1 MSESNAPRKLGKGK
15 IALIALAA
23 AVIIAA
29 LAFWLTADSRAYS
42 RGVELQEAG
51 AYSEAI
57 AVLETIPDYKDARER
72 INACS
77 YAIALAQEKAGSYAE
92 AQAAFAALG
101 EYEDAAAHAS
111 ECGYRLASELEMSG
125 GAREAEEAFTALGS
139 YKDSPAR
146 AANLE
151 VAQTR
156 YDVERERVESQ
167 VEALTT
173 ALAAGEVLLNE
184 GAMPLDAAT
193 EEELRACVEAGAALD
208 LTLPE
213 EPRTLSEVEEAADAL
228 TKIDVSALAERTAAA
243 VAAYTDSVARYELVD
258 APTAEFVADRLS
270 RVPEIARVVIAG
282 EVEAGEDISGE
293 APADESA
300 LGEAGEATDE
310 AASDEPAGDGSASGE
325 ADTVEAE
332 TDEAASGEA
341 GMDETGTDDAT
352 SDEAAA
358 DEAGTDDATSDE
370 AAADETGTDEV
381 AAGEVVSDETV
392 SDETTVDETASDEA
406 ASDEAATDE
415 TASDEVAAD
424 ETETDEITV
433 DEVAVDETATDEAA
447 AGEVVSDETVSD
459 ETTADE
465 AGTDETASDEAVV
478 DEAETDEAAVDE
490 TAPDEAASDEA
501 TSDAVVTDETTVDE
515 AGTDAAASDE
525 AATDEAGTDEVAAG
539 EVVSDEVASDEATS
553 DEVGTDEAASDEVD
567 ADEAETDESV
577 TDETVAD
584 ESVTDE
590 TASDEATAGENAA
603 TEAAS
608 DENAPVD
615 SIYFASTLVSE
626 ACVYL
631 SDEALAASDAGC
643 GGGVEIYA
651 TAEAAQRRDAELSA
665 QAGQGAHRVAG
676 TVVIRLS
683 SALSAQE
690 RETLMEE
697 VLEALTTA
705 QPGESVALSES
716 PQRLGALLTVD
727 ESGFV
732 MDGDRLYYALTLVND
747 TESLTLEF
755 PRVRVTFYDAQG
767 EVVASDESVRMA
779 LCPGQEL
786 AWASD
791 IWNIEEAPVSMEAEL
806 VQPRS
811 RDFIDDSA
819 LCAPLEVR
827 SAAIEREGEAATLVC
842 ELYNPND
849 FDAPSAAVTIL
860 YRDEAGALTA
870 GETEWCG
877 AIPAGE
883 AIPFEMPLVPALIQ
897 ETFEVHASLN

>member
-1 MSESNAPRKLGKGK
+1 MSESNAPRKLSKGK

-111 ECGYRLASELEMSG
+111 ECGYRLASELEASG
-125 GAREAEEAFTALGS
+125 GAREAEDAFTALGN

-173 ALAAGEVLLNE
+173 ALSAGEVLLSE
-184 GAMPLDAAT
+184 DETPLNAAT
-193 EEELRACVEAGAALD
+193 EDELRACVEAGAALD

-213 EPRTLSEVEEAADAL
+213 EPRTLSEVEDAADAL

-282 EVEAGEDISGE
+282 EVEAGEEASGE
-293 APADESA
+293 VPADESA
-300 LGEAGEATDE
+300 LNEAAPDE
-310 AASDEPAGDGSASGE
+310 AAGDGSAS
-325 ADTVEAE
+325 
-332 TDEAASGEA
+332 DEAASGEA
-341 GMDETGTDDAT
+341 DTDETETDGPTPDEEAVDEIVTDETAADEAVSDGGASSDAVVASEDVSGEAAGDEAVSDAAAGDEDAVEEAGTDETKSDEAAVDEIVTDEAAVDETRTDAATSGEATSDETGTDETDDDAAASDRDVMDETGTDEAAPNQAI
-352 SDEAAA
+352 SDEAASG
-358 DEAGTDDATSDE
+358 EAASGEVASDE
-370 AAADETGTDEV
+370 AASDEV
-381 AAGEVVSDETV
+381 ASDEAA
-392 SDETTVDETASDEA
+392 SGEAASDEA
-406 ASDEAATDE
+406 ASDEAAP
-415 TASDEVAAD
+415 DEVASG
-424 ETETDEITV
+424 
-433 DEVAVDETATDEAA
+433 EVAT
-447 AGEVVSDETVSD
+447 
-459 ETTADE
+459 
-465 AGTDETASDEAVV
+465 
-478 DEAETDEAAVDE
+478 
-490 TAPDEAASDEA
+490 DEAASDE
-501 TSDAVVTDETTVDE
+501 
-515 AGTDAAASDE
+515 
-525 AATDEAGTDEVAAG
+525 VA
-539 EVVSDEVASDEATS
+539 S
-553 DEVGTDEAASDEVD
+553 DEVGTDEAA
-567 ADEAETDESV
+567 
-577 TDETVAD
+577 
-584 ESVTDE
+584 
-590 TASDEATAGENAA
+590 AGEAA
-603 TEAAS
+603 A

-615 SIYFASTLVSE
+615 CVYFASTLVSE

-651 TAEAAQRRDAELSA
+651 TAEAAQLRDAELSA
-665 QAGQGAHRVAG
+665 QAGQGAHCVAG

-705 QPGESVALSES
+705 QPGEAVALSES
-716 PQRLGALLTVD
+716 PQRLGALLTVG

-791 IWNIEEAPVSMEAEL
+791 IWNIEEAPVSMQAEL

-811 RDFIDDSA
+811 RDFIDGTA

-827 SAAIEREGEAATLVC
+827 SAAIEREGEEATLVC

-860 YRDEAGALTA
+860 YRDDAGALTA
-870 GETEWCG
+870 GETDWCA

-883 AIPFEMPLVPALIQ
+883 SIAFEMPLVPALIQ

>member
-1 MSESNAPRKLGKGK
+1 MSESNTPRKLGKGK

-173 ALAAGEVLLNE
+173 ALAAGEVLLSE
-184 GAMPLDAAT
+184 GETPLDAAT

-243 VAAYTDSVARYELVD
+243 VAAYTDSVARYALVD

-310 AASDEPAGDGSASGE
+310 AASDEPAGDGS
-325 ADTVEAE
+325 
-332 TDEAASGEA
+332 
-341 GMDETGTDDAT
+341 
-352 SDEAAA
+352 
-358 DEAGTDDATSDE
+358 
-370 AAADETGTDEV
+370 

-465 AGTDETASDEAVV
+465 AGTDETAPDEAVM
-478 DEAETDEAAVDE
+478 
-490 TAPDEAASDEA
+490 
-501 TSDAVVTDETTVDE
+501 DETTVDE
-515 AGTDAAASDE
+515 AGTDAAATDE
-525 AATDEAGTDEVAAG
+525 AGTDAAATDEAVTDEAGTDEVAAG

-577 TDETVAD
+577 A
-584 ESVTDE
+584 DE

-716 PQRLGALLTVD
+716 PQRLGALLTVG

-806 VQPRS
+806 AQPRS
-811 RDFIDDSA
+811 RDFIDGSA

>member
-1 MSESNAPRKLGKGK
+1 MSESNAPRKLSKGK

-23 AVIIAA
+23 AAVIAA

-173 ALAAGEVLLNE
+173 ALAAGEVLLSE
-184 GAMPLDAAT
+184 GETPLDAAT

-213 EPRTLSEVEEAADAL
+213 EPRTLSEAEEAADAL
-228 TKIDVSALAERTAAA
+228 TKIDVSALAERAAAA

-358 DEAGTDDATSDE
+358 DEAGTD
-370 AAADETGTDEV
+370 EV
-381 AAGEVVSDETV
+381 AAGEVISDETV

-415 TASDEVAAD
+415 TASDKVAAD

-490 TAPDEAASDEA
+490 TASDEA

-515 AGTDAAASDE
+515 AATDAAATDE
-525 AATDEAGTDEVAAG
+525 AATDAAATDEAGTDEAGTDEVAAG

-567 ADEAETDESV
+567 ADEAETDES
-577 TDETVAD
+577 VAD

-631 SDEALAASDAGC
+631 SDEALATSDAGC

-791 IWNIEEAPVSMEAEL
+791 IWNIEEAPVSMQAEL

>member
-1 MSESNAPRKLGKGK
+1 MSESNTPRKLGKGK

-173 ALAAGEVLLNE
+173 ALAAGEVLLSE
-184 GAMPLDAAT
+184 GATPLDAAT

-358 DEAGTDDATSDE
+358 DEAGTD
-370 AAADETGTDEV
+370 EV
-381 AAGEVVSDETV
+381 AAGEVISDETV

-415 TASDEVAAD
+415 TASDKVAAD

-478 DEAETDEAAVDE
+478 DEAETDEVAVDE
-490 TAPDEAASDEA
+490 TAPDEA
-501 TSDAVVTDETTVDE
+501 TSDAVVTDETTVDEAATDAAATDEAATDAAATDE

-553 DEVGTDEAASDEVD
+553 DEVGTDESASDEVD

-577 TDETVAD
+577 A
-584 ESVTDE
+584 DE

-716 PQRLGALLTVD
+716 PQRLGALLTVG

-791 IWNIEEAPVSMEAEL
+791 IWNIEEAPVSMQAEL

-811 RDFIDDSA
+811 RDFIDGTA

-827 SAAIEREGEAATLVC
+827 SAAIEREGEEATLVC

-860 YRDEAGALTA
+860 YRDDAGALTA
-870 GETEWCG
+870 GETDWCA

-883 AIPFEMPLVPALIQ
+883 SIAFEMPLVPALIQ

>member
-1 MSESNAPRKLGKGK
+1 MA
-15 IALIALAA
+15 
-23 AVIIAA
+23 
-29 LAFWLTADSRAYS
+29 
-42 RGVELQEAG
+42 
-51 AYSEAI
+51 
-57 AVLETIPDYKDARER
+57 
-72 INACS
+72 
-77 YAIALAQEKAGSYAE
+77 
-92 AQAAFAALG
+92 
-101 EYEDAAAHAS
+101 
-111 ECGYRLASELEMSG
+111 
-125 GAREAEEAFTALGS
+125 
-139 YKDSPAR
+139 
-146 AANLE
+146 
-151 VAQTR
+151 
-156 YDVERERVESQ
+156 
-167 VEALTT
+167 
-173 ALAAGEVLLNE
+173 
-184 GAMPLDAAT
+184 
-193 EEELRACVEAGAALD
+193 
-208 LTLPE
+208 
-213 EPRTLSEVEEAADAL
+213 
-228 TKIDVSALAERTAAA
+228 
-243 VAAYTDSVARYELVD
+243 
-258 APTAEFVADRLS
+258 
-270 RVPEIARVVIAG
+270 
-282 EVEAGEDISGE
+282 
-293 APADESA
+293 
-300 LGEAGEATDE
+300 
-310 AASDEPAGDGSASGE
+310 
-325 ADTVEAE
+325 
-332 TDEAASGEA
+332 
-341 GMDETGTDDAT
+341 
-352 SDEAAA
+352 
-358 DEAGTDDATSDE
+358 
-370 AAADETGTDEV
+370 
-381 AAGEVVSDETV
+381 
-392 SDETTVDETASDEA
+392 
-406 ASDEAATDE
+406 
-415 TASDEVAAD
+415 
-424 ETETDEITV
+424 
-433 DEVAVDETATDEAA
+433 
-447 AGEVVSDETVSD
+447 
-459 ETTADE
+459 
-465 AGTDETASDEAVV
+465 
-478 DEAETDEAAVDE
+478 
-490 TAPDEAASDEA
+490 
-501 TSDAVVTDETTVDE
+501 
-515 AGTDAAASDE
+515 
-525 AATDEAGTDEVAAG
+525 
-539 EVVSDEVASDEATS
+539 
-553 DEVGTDEAASDEVD
+553 
-567 ADEAETDESV
+567 
-577 TDETVAD
+577 
-584 ESVTDE
+584 DE

-716 PQRLGALLTVD
+716 PQRLGALLTVG

-860 YRDEAGALTA
+860 YRDEAGALIA

>member
-111 ECGYRLASELEMSG
+111 ECGYRLASELEASG
-125 GAREAEEAFTALGS
+125 GAREAEDAFTALGN

-173 ALAAGEVLLNE
+173 ALAAGEVLLSE
-184 GAMPLDAAT
+184 GETPLDAAT

-300 LGEAGEATDE
+300 LGEAGEATGE
-310 AASDEPAGDGSASGE
+310 AASDEAAGDGSASGE

-341 GMDETGTDDAT
+341 GMDETG
-352 SDEAAA
+352 
-358 DEAGTDDATSDE
+358 
-370 AAADETGTDEV
+370 
-381 AAGEVVSDETV
+381 
-392 SDETTVDETASDEA
+392 
-406 ASDEAATDE
+406 
-415 TASDEVAAD
+415 
-424 ETETDEITV
+424 
-433 DEVAVDETATDEAA
+433 TDEAA

-478 DEAETDEAAVDE
+478 DEGETDEAAVDE
-490 TAPDEAASDEA
+490 TATDEAASDEA

-515 AGTDAAASDE
+515 AGTDAAA
-525 AATDEAGTDEVAAG
+525 TDEAGTDEAG
-539 EVVSDEVASDEATS
+539 
-553 DEVGTDEAASDEVD
+553 
-567 ADEAETDESV
+567 TDESV
-577 TDETVAD
+577 TD

-716 PQRLGALLTVD
+716 PQRLGALLTVG

-860 YRDEAGALTA
+860 YRDDAGALTA

>member
-1 MSESNAPRKLGKGK
+1 MMKPRPTK
-15 IALIALAA
+15 
-23 AVIIAA
+23 
-29 LAFWLTADSRAYS
+29 
-42 RGVELQEAG
+42 
-51 AYSEAI
+51 
-57 AVLETIPDYKDARER
+57 
-72 INACS
+72 
-77 YAIALAQEKAGSYAE
+77 
-92 AQAAFAALG
+92 
-101 EYEDAAAHAS
+101 
-111 ECGYRLASELEMSG
+111 
-125 GAREAEEAFTALGS
+125 
-139 YKDSPAR
+139 
-146 AANLE
+146 
-151 VAQTR
+151 
-156 YDVERERVESQ
+156 
-167 VEALTT
+167 
-173 ALAAGEVLLNE
+173 
-184 GAMPLDAAT
+184 
-193 EEELRACVEAGAALD
+193 
-208 LTLPE
+208 
-213 EPRTLSEVEEAADAL
+213 PRL
-228 TKIDVSALAERTAAA
+228 TK
-243 VAAYTDSVARYELVD
+243 
-258 APTAEFVADRLS
+258 P
-270 RVPEIARVVIAG
+270 
-282 EVEAGEDISGE
+282 
-293 APADESA
+293 
-300 LGEAGEATDE
+300 
-310 AASDEPAGDGSASGE
+310 
-325 ADTVEAE
+325 
-332 TDEAASGEA
+332 
-341 GMDETGTDDAT
+341 
-352 SDEAAA
+352 
-358 DEAGTDDATSDE
+358 
-370 AAADETGTDEV
+370 
-381 AAGEVVSDETV
+381 
-392 SDETTVDETASDEA
+392 
-406 ASDEAATDE
+406 
-415 TASDEVAAD
+415 
-424 ETETDEITV
+424 
-433 DEVAVDETATDEAA
+433 
-447 AGEVVSDETVSD
+447 
-459 ETTADE
+459 
-465 AGTDETASDEAVV
+465 
-478 DEAETDEAAVDE
+478 
-490 TAPDEAASDEA
+490 

-515 AGTDAAASDE
+515 AVTDAAATDEAVTDAAATDE
-525 AATDEAGTDEVAAG
+525 AATDAAATDEAGTDEAGTDEVAAG

-577 TDETVAD
+577 TDESVAD

-631 SDEALAASDAGC
+631 SDEALATSDAGC

-716 PQRLGALLTVD
+716 PQRLGALLTVG

-877 AIPAGE
+877 AIPAGGSI
-883 AIPFEMPLVPALIQ
+883 AFEMSLSPALIQ
-897 ETFEVHASLN
+897 QAFEVQASFG

>member
-1 MSESNAPRKLGKGK
+1 MSENSAPRKLSRGK
-15 IALIALAA
+15 IALIAAVVA
-23 AVIIAA
+23 IVIIAVA
-29 LAFWLTADSRAYS
+29 VYLLTADSRAYS

-57 AVLETIPDYKDARER
+57 AVLETIPDYEDARER
-72 INACS
+72 INACA
-77 YAIALAQEKAGSYAE
+77 YQIALDKEAAGSYAE

-208 LTLPE
+208 LPLPE

-370 AAADETGTDEV
+370 AAADET
-381 AAGEVVSDETV
+381 
-392 SDETTVDETASDEA
+392 
-406 ASDEAATDE
+406 
-415 TASDEVAAD
+415 
-424 ETETDEITV
+424 
-433 DEVAVDETATDEAA
+433 ATDEAA

-515 AGTDAAASDE
+515 AVTDAAATDEAVTDAAATDE
-525 AATDEAGTDEVAAG
+525 AATDAAATDEAGTDEAGTDEVAAG

-577 TDETVAD
+577 TDESVAD

-631 SDEALAASDAGC
+631 SDEALATSDAGC

-811 RDFIDDSA
+811 RDFIDGSA

-877 AIPAGE
+877 GIPAGSS
-883 AIPFEMPLVPALIQ
+883 ATFEMPLTPALVQ
-897 ETFEVHASLN
+897 DTFEVQASLG

>member
-42 RGVELQEAG
+42 RGVELQQAG

-173 ALAAGEVLLNE
+173 ALAAGEVLLSE
-184 GAMPLDAAT
+184 GETPLDAAT

-358 DEAGTDDATSDE
+358 DEAGTD
-370 AAADETGTDEV
+370 EV
-381 AAGEVVSDETV
+381 AAGEVISDETV

-415 TASDEVAAD
+415 TASDKVAAD

-447 AGEVVSDETVSD
+447 AGEVVSDEV
-459 ETTADE
+459 
-465 AGTDETASDEAVV
+465 ASDEATSDEVGTDEAASDEADA

-490 TAPDEAASDEA
+490 TASDEA
-501 TSDAVVTDETTVDE
+501 TSDAVVTDETTVDEAATDAAATDE

-553 DEVGTDEAASDEVD
+553 DEVGTDESASDEVD

-577 TDETVAD
+577 A
-584 ESVTDE
+584 DE

-705 QPGESVALSES
+705 QPGEAVALSES
-716 PQRLGALLTVD
+716 PQRLGALLTVG

-791 IWNIEEAPVSMEAEL
+791 IWNIEEAPVSMQAEL

-811 RDFIDDSA
+811 RDFIDGTA

-827 SAAIEREGEAATLVC
+827 SAAIEREGEEATLVC

-860 YRDEAGALTA
+860 YREDAGALTA
-870 GETEWCG
+870 GETDWCA

-883 AIPFEMPLVPALIQ
+883 SIAFEMPLVPALIQ

>member
-1 MSESNAPRKLGKGK
+1 MSESNAPRKLSRGK
-15 IALIALAA
+15 IALIVLAA
-23 AVIIAA
+23 AAVIAA

-42 RGVELQEAG
+42 RGVELQQAG

-111 ECGYRLASELEMSG
+111 ECGYRLASELEASG
-125 GAREAEEAFTALGS
+125 GAREAEDAFTALGN

-173 ALAAGEVLLNE
+173 ALSAGEVLLSE
-184 GAMPLDAAT
+184 DETPLNAAT
-193 EEELRACVEAGAALD
+193 EDELRACVEAGAALD

-213 EPRTLSEVEEAADAL
+213 EPRTLSEVEDAADAL

-243 VAAYTDSVARYELVD
+243 VAAYTDSVARYALVD

-282 EVEAGEDISGE
+282 EVEAKEEASGE

-300 LGEAGEATDE
+300 LNEAGDAADE
-310 AASDEPAGDGSASGE
+310 AASDEPAGDGSVSDATASDE
-325 ADTVEAE
+325 ADTDETE
-332 TDEAASGEA
+332 TDGPTPDEEAV
-341 GMDETGTDDAT
+341 DETGTGAAT

-358 DEAGTDDATSDE
+358 DEVVTDEPTSGETAADEVVTDEPTSGETAADEVVTDEPTSDETAADEVVTDEAVADEAAVDETVTDAVTSAEATSDE
-370 AAADETGTDEV
+370 TVTDETDADAVASDGDVMDEAVADETTS
-381 AAGEVVSDETV
+381 GEAVSDEVGT
-392 SDETTVDETASDEA
+392 DETTVAGTATDEAASDEA
-406 ASDEAATDE
+406 ASDEAA
-415 TASDEVAAD
+415 S
-424 ETETDEITV
+424 
-433 DEVAVDETATDEAA
+433 
-447 AGEVVSDETVSD
+447 GEV
-459 ETTADE
+459 
-465 AGTDETASDEAVV
+465 
-478 DEAETDEAAVDE
+478 
-490 TAPDEAASDEA
+490 
-501 TSDAVVTDETTVDE
+501 
-515 AGTDAAASDE
+515 ASDE
-525 AATDEAGTDEVAAG
+525 AATDEAAAG
-539 EVVSDEVASDEATS
+539 E
-553 DEVGTDEAASDEVD
+553 AA
-567 ADEAETDESV
+567 A
-577 TDETVAD
+577 
-584 ESVTDE
+584 
-590 TASDEATAGENAA
+590 
-603 TEAAS
+603 

-615 SIYFASTLVSE
+615 CVYFASTLVSE

-651 TAEAAQRRDAELSA
+651 TAEAAQLRDAELSA
-665 QAGQGAHRVAG
+665 QAGQGAHCVAG

-690 RETLMEE
+690 REALMDE

-705 QPGESVALSES
+705 QPGEAVALSES
-716 PQRLGALLTVD
+716 PQRLGALLTVG

-791 IWNIEEAPVSMEAEL
+791 IWNIEEAPVSMQAEL

-811 RDFIDDSA
+811 RDFIDGTA

-827 SAAIEREGEAATLVC
+827 SAAIEREGEEATLVC

-860 YRDEAGALTA
+860 YRDDAGALTA
-870 GETEWCG
+870 GETDWCA

-883 AIPFEMPLVPALIQ
+883 SIAFEMPLVPALIQ

>member
-1 MSESNAPRKLGKGK
+1 MSESNAPRKLSRGK
-15 IALIALAA
+15 IALIVLAA
-23 AVIIAA
+23 AAVIAA

-42 RGVELQEAG
+42 RGVELQQAG

-111 ECGYRLASELEMSG
+111 ECGYRLASELEASG
-125 GAREAEEAFTALGS
+125 GAREAEDAFTALGN

-173 ALAAGEVLLNE
+173 ALSAGEVLLSE
-184 GAMPLDAAT
+184 DETPLNAAT
-193 EEELRACVEAGAALD
+193 EDELRACVEAGAALD

-213 EPRTLSEVEEAADAL
+213 EPRTLSEVEDAADAL

-243 VAAYTDSVARYELVD
+243 VAAYTDSVARYALVD

-282 EVEAGEDISGE
+282 EVEAGEEASGE

-300 LGEAGEATDE
+300 LDE
-310 AASDEPAGDGSASGE
+310 AAPDEAAGDGSASDEAASGE
-325 ADTVEAE
+325 ADTDETE
-332 TDEAASGEA
+332 TDEAAADEA
-341 GMDETGTDDAT
+341 GMDETGTDAAASDEAAVDEVVTDDAA
-352 SDEAAA
+352 DEAAA
-358 DEAGTDDATSDE
+358 DEAGTDETASDE
-370 AAADETGTDEV
+370 VAADETATDEITVDEAAVDEAATDEV
-381 AAGEVVSDETV
+381 AAGEVVSDEAV

-406 ASDEAATDE
+406 ASDEAT
-415 TASDEVAAD
+415 SDE
-424 ETETDEITV
+424 
-433 DEVAVDETATDEAA
+433 
-447 AGEVVSDETVSD
+447 
-459 ETTADE
+459 
-465 AGTDETASDEAVV
+465 
-478 DEAETDEAAVDE
+478 
-490 TAPDEAASDEA
+490 
-501 TSDAVVTDETTVDE
+501 VVTDETTVDE
-515 AGTDAAASDE
+515 AA
-525 AATDEAGTDEVAAG
+525 TDEVAAG

-553 DEVGTDEAASDEVD
+553 DEVGTDEAASDEAD

-577 TDETVAD
+577 TDESVSD
-584 ESVTDE
+584 EAT
-590 TASDEATAGENAA
+590 SDEATADENAA
-603 TEAAS
+603 TEAAA

-615 SIYFASTLVSE
+615 CVYFASTLVSE

-651 TAEAAQRRDAELSA
+651 TAEAAQLRDAELSA
-665 QAGQGAHRVAG
+665 QAGQGAHCVAG

-690 RETLMEE
+690 REALMDE

-705 QPGESVALSES
+705 QPGEAVALSES
-716 PQRLGALLTVD
+716 PQRLGALLTVG

-791 IWNIEEAPVSMEAEL
+791 IWNIEEAPVSMQAEL

-811 RDFIDDSA
+811 RDFIDGTA

-827 SAAIEREGEAATLVC
+827 SAAIEREGEEATLVC

-860 YRDEAGALTA
+860 YREDAGALTA
-870 GETEWCG
+870 GETDWCA

-883 AIPFEMPLVPALIQ
+883 SIAFEMPLVPALIQ

>member
-1 MSESNAPRKLGKGK
+1 MSESNAPRKLSRGK
-15 IALIALAA
+15 IALIVLAA
-23 AVIIAA
+23 AAVIAA

-42 RGVELQEAG
+42 RGVELQQAG

-111 ECGYRLASELEMSG
+111 ECGYRLASELEASG
-125 GAREAEEAFTALGS
+125 GAREAEDAFTALGN

-173 ALAAGEVLLNE
+173 ALSAGEVLLSE
-184 GAMPLDAAT
+184 DETPLNAAT
-193 EEELRACVEAGAALD
+193 EDELRACVEAGAALD

-213 EPRTLSEVEEAADAL
+213 EPRTLSEVEDAADAL

-243 VAAYTDSVARYELVD
+243 VAAYTDSVARYALVD

-282 EVEAGEDISGE
+282 EVEAKEEASGE

-300 LGEAGEATDE
+300 LDEAAPDEAAGDGSVSDATASDEADTDETETDGPTPDEEAVDEIVTDETAADEAVSDGGASSDAVVASEDVSGEAAGDEAVSDAAAGDEDAVEEAGTDETKSDEAAVDEIVTDE
-310 AASDEPAGDGSASGE
+310 AAVDETRTDAATSGE
-325 ADTVEAE
+325 ATSDETGTDETDDDAAASDRDVMDETGTDEAAPNQAIS
-332 TDEAASGEA
+332 DEAASGEA
-341 GMDETGTDDAT
+341 ASGEVA
-352 SDEAAA
+352 SDEAAS
-358 DEAGTDDATSDE
+358 DEVASDE
-370 AAADETGTDEV
+370 AAS
-381 AAGEVVSDETV
+381 GEA
-392 SDETTVDETASDEA
+392 ASDEA
-406 ASDEAATDE
+406 ASDEAAP
-415 TASDEVAAD
+415 DEVASG
-424 ETETDEITV
+424 
-433 DEVAVDETATDEAA
+433 EVA
-447 AGEVVSDETVSD
+447 S
-459 ETTADE
+459 
-465 AGTDETASDEAVV
+465 
-478 DEAETDEAAVDE
+478 DE
-490 TAPDEAASDEA
+490 TAPDE
-501 TSDAVVTDETTVDE
+501 V
-515 AGTDAAASDE
+515 ASDE
-525 AATDEAGTDEVAAG
+525 AATDEAAAG
-539 EVVSDEVASDEATS
+539 E
-553 DEVGTDEAASDEVD
+553 AA
-567 ADEAETDESV
+567 A
-577 TDETVAD
+577 
-584 ESVTDE
+584 
-590 TASDEATAGENAA
+590 
-603 TEAAS
+603 

-615 SIYFASTLVSE
+615 CVYFASTLVSE

-651 TAEAAQRRDAELSA
+651 TAEAAQLRDAELSA
-665 QAGQGAHRVAG
+665 QAGQGAHCVAG

-690 RETLMEE
+690 REALMDE

-705 QPGESVALSES
+705 QPGEAVALSES
-716 PQRLGALLTVD
+716 PQSLGALLTVG

-791 IWNIEEAPVSMEAEL
+791 IWNIEEAPVSMQAEL

-811 RDFIDDSA
+811 RDFIDGTA

-827 SAAIEREGEAATLVC
+827 SAAIEREGEEATLVC

-860 YRDEAGALTA
+860 YRDDAGALTA
-870 GETEWCG
+870 GETDWCA

-883 AIPFEMPLVPALIQ
+883 SIAFEMPLVPALIQ

>member
-1 MSESNAPRKLGKGK
+1 MSESNAPRKLSKGK

-156 YDVERERVESQ
+156 YDVERERVEGQ

-173 ALAAGEVLLNE
+173 ALAAGEVLLSE
-184 GAMPLDAAT
+184 GETPLDAAT

-310 AASDEPAGDGSASGE
+310 AASGEAAGDGS
-325 ADTVEAE
+325 
-332 TDEAASGEA
+332 
-341 GMDETGTDDAT
+341 
-352 SDEAAA
+352 
-358 DEAGTDDATSDE
+358 
-370 AAADETGTDEV
+370 

-465 AGTDETASDEAVV
+465 AGTDETAPDEAVV

-490 TAPDEAASDEA
+490 TASDEA

-515 AGTDAAASDE
+515 AGTDAAATDE

-577 TDETVAD
+577 ADESVTDEAVAD

-631 SDEALAASDAGC
+631 SDEALATSDAGC

-716 PQRLGALLTVD
+716 PQRLGALLTVG

>member
-1 MSESNAPRKLGKGK
+1 MSESNAPRKLSKGK

-23 AVIIAA
+23 AAVIAA

-156 YDVERERVESQ
+156 YNVERERVESQ

-173 ALAAGEVLLNE
+173 ALAAGEVLLSE
-184 GAMPLDAAT
+184 GETPLDAAT

-213 EPRTLSEVEEAADAL
+213 EPRTLSEAEEAADAL
-228 TKIDVSALAERTAAA
+228 TKIDVSALAERAAAA

-358 DEAGTDDATSDE
+358 DEAGTD
-370 AAADETGTDEV
+370 EV
-381 AAGEVVSDETV
+381 AAGEVISDETV

-415 TASDEVAAD
+415 TASDKVAAD

-490 TAPDEAASDEA
+490 TASDEA
-501 TSDAVVTDETTVDE
+501 TSDAVVTDETTVDEAATDAAATDE

-577 TDETVAD
+577 AD

-631 SDEALAASDAGC
+631 SDEALATSDAGC

-791 IWNIEEAPVSMEAEL
+791 IWNIEEAPVSMQAEL

>member
-1 MSESNAPRKLGKGK
+1 MSESNTPRKLGKGK

-173 ALAAGEVLLNE
+173 ALAAGEVLLSE
-184 GAMPLDAAT
+184 GATPLDAAT

-370 AAADETGTDEV
+370 AAADETATDEV

-465 AGTDETASDEAVV
+465 AGTDE
-478 DEAETDEAAVDE
+478 
-490 TAPDEAASDEA
+490 
-501 TSDAVVTDETTVDE
+501 
-515 AGTDAAASDE
+515 
-525 AATDEAGTDEVAAG
+525 AGTDEVAAG

-567 ADEAETDESV
+567 ADEAET
-577 TDETVAD
+577 D

-631 SDEALAASDAGC
+631 SDEALATSDAGC

-716 PQRLGALLTVD
+716 PQRLGALLTVG

>member
-1 MSESNAPRKLGKGK
+1 MSESNAPRKLSRGK
-15 IALIALAA
+15 IALIVLAA
-23 AVIIAA
+23 AAVIAA

-42 RGVELQEAG
+42 RGVELQQAG

-111 ECGYRLASELEMSG
+111 ECGYRLASELEASG
-125 GAREAEEAFTALGS
+125 GAREAEDAFTALGN

-173 ALAAGEVLLNE
+173 ALSAGEVLLSE
-184 GAMPLDAAT
+184 DETPLNAAT
-193 EEELRACVEAGAALD
+193 EDELRACVEAGAALD

-213 EPRTLSEVEEAADAL
+213 EPRTLSEVEDAADAL

-243 VAAYTDSVARYELVD
+243 VAAYTDSVARYALVD

-282 EVEAGEDISGE
+282 EVEAGEEASGE

-300 LGEAGEATDE
+300 LDE
-310 AASDEPAGDGSASGE
+310 AAPDEAAGDGSAS
-325 ADTVEAE
+325 
-332 TDEAASGEA
+332 DEAASGEA
-341 GMDETGTDDAT
+341 DTDETETDGPTPDEEAVDEIVTDETAADEAVSDGGASSDAVVAGEDVSGEAAGDEAVSDAAAGDEDAVEEAGTDETKSDEAAVDEIVTDEAAVDETVTDAVTSDEAT
-352 SDEAAA
+352 SDETVTDETDADAVA
-358 DEAGTDDATSDE
+358 SDGDVMDEAV
-370 AAADETGTDEV
+370 ADETTS
-381 AAGEVVSDETV
+381 GEAVSDEVGT
-392 SDETTVDETASDEA
+392 DETTVAGTATDEAASDEA
-406 ASDEAATDE
+406 ASDEAA
-415 TASDEVAAD
+415 
-424 ETETDEITV
+424 
-433 DEVAVDETATDEAA
+433 
-447 AGEVVSDETVSD
+447 
-459 ETTADE
+459 
-465 AGTDETASDEAVV
+465 SDEA
-478 DEAETDEAAVDE
+478 
-490 TAPDEAASDEA
+490 
-501 TSDAVVTDETTVDE
+501 
-515 AGTDAAASDE
+515 
-525 AATDEAGTDEVAAG
+525 
-539 EVVSDEVASDEATS
+539 VSDEVASDENAP
-553 DEVGTDEAASDEVD
+553 DEAA
-567 ADEAETDESV
+567 
-577 TDETVAD
+577 
-584 ESVTDE
+584 
-590 TASDEATAGENAA
+590 AGEAA
-603 TEAAS
+603 A

-615 SIYFASTLVSE
+615 CVYFASTLVSE

-651 TAEAAQRRDAELSA
+651 TAEAAQLRDAELSA

-690 RETLMEE
+690 REALMDE

-705 QPGESVALSES
+705 QPGEAVALSES
-716 PQRLGALLTVD
+716 PQRLGALLTVG

-791 IWNIEEAPVSMEAEL
+791 IWNIEEAPVSMQTEL

-811 RDFIDDSA
+811 RDFIDGTA

-827 SAAIEREGEAATLVC
+827 SAAIEREGEEATLVC

-860 YRDEAGALTA
+860 YRDDAGALTA
-870 GETEWCG
+870 GETDWCA
-877 AIPAGE
+877 AIPAGGSI
-883 AIPFEMPLVPALIQ
+883 AFEMSLSPALIQ
-897 ETFEVHASLN
+897 QAFEVQASFG

>member
-125 GAREAEEAFTALGS
+125 GVREAEEAFTALGS

-173 ALAAGEVLLNE
+173 ALAAGEVLLSE
-184 GAMPLDAAT
+184 GETPLDAAT

-213 EPRTLSEVEEAADAL
+213 EPRTYSEVEEAADAL

-282 EVEAGEDISGE
+282 DVEAGEEASGE
-293 APADESA
+293 VPADESA
-300 LGEAGEATDE
+300 LNEAGDAADE
-310 AASDEPAGDGSASGE
+310 AASDEPAGDGGVSDATASDE
-325 ADTVEAE
+325 ADTDETE
-332 TDEAASGEA
+332 TDGPTPDEEAV
-341 GMDETGTDDAT
+341 DETGTGAAT

-358 DEAGTDDATSDE
+358 DEIVTDEATSDETAADEIVTDEVVADE
-370 AAADETGTDEV
+370 AAADEIVTDEAV
-381 AAGEVVSDETV
+381 A
-392 SDETTVDETASDEA
+392 
-406 ASDEAATDE
+406 
-415 TASDEVAAD
+415 
-424 ETETDEITV
+424 
-433 DEVAVDETATDEAA
+433 DEAA
-447 AGEVVSDETVSD
+447 ADEVVTDEATSDETAAD
-459 ETTADE
+459 EIVTDEVVADE
-465 AGTDETASDEAVV
+465 AAADEIVTDEAVA
-478 DEAETDEAAVDE
+478 DEAAADEVVTDEATSGETAADEVVTDEATSGETAADEIVTDEAVADEAAVDE
-490 TAPDEAASDEA
+490 TV
-501 TSDAVVTDETTVDE
+501 TDAVT
-515 AGTDAAASDE
+515 
-525 AATDEAGTDEVAAG
+525 
-539 EVVSDEVASDEATS
+539 SDEATS
-553 DEVGTDEAASDEVD
+553 DETATDETAASEATSDEAGTDEAA
-567 ADEAETDESV
+567 
-577 TDETVAD
+577 
-584 ESVTDE
+584 
-590 TASDEATAGENAA
+590 A
-603 TEAAS
+603 TEAAD

-615 SIYFASTLVSE
+615 CVYFASTLVSE

-651 TAEAAQRRDAELSA
+651 TAEAAQLRDAELSA

-690 RETLMEE
+690 REALMDE

-705 QPGESVALSES
+705 QPGEAVALSES
-716 PQRLGALLTVD
+716 PQRLGALLTVG
-727 ESGFV
+727 ESGFA

-791 IWNIEEAPVSMEAEL
+791 IWNIEEAPVSMQAEL

-811 RDFIDDSA
+811 RDFIDGTA

-827 SAAIEREGEAATLVC
+827 SAAIEREGEEATLVC

-860 YRDEAGALTA
+860 YRDDAGALTA
-870 GETEWCG
+870 GETDWCA
-877 AIPAGE
+877 AIPAGGSI
-883 AIPFEMPLVPALIQ
+883 AFEMSLSPALIQ
-897 ETFEVHASLN
+897 QAFEVQASFG

>member
-15 IALIALAA
+15 IAIIALAA

-156 YDVERERVESQ
+156 YDVERERVEGQ

-173 ALAAGEVLLNE
+173 ALAAGEVLLSE
-184 GAMPLDAAT
+184 GETPLDAAT

-358 DEAGTDDATSDE
+358 DE
-370 AAADETGTDEV
+370 TGTDEV

-465 AGTDETASDEAVV
+465 AGTDETAPDEAVV

-525 AATDEAGTDEVAAG
+525 AATDAAATDEAATDEAGTDEVAAG

-577 TDETVAD
+577 AD

-615 SIYFASTLVSE
+615 SVYFASTLVSE

-690 RETLMEE
+690 REALMDE

-716 PQRLGALLTVD
+716 PQRLGALLTVG

>member
-1 MSESNAPRKLGKGK
+1 MSESNAPRKLSKGK

-111 ECGYRLASELEMSG
+111 ECGYRLASELEASG
-125 GAREAEEAFTALGS
+125 GAREAEDAFTALGN

-173 ALAAGEVLLNE
+173 ALSAGEVLLSDGE
-184 GAMPLDAAT
+184 TPLNAAT
-193 EEELRACVEAGAALD
+193 EDELRACVEAGAALD

-213 EPRTLSEVEEAADAL
+213 EPRTLSEVEDAADAL

-243 VAAYTDSVARYELVD
+243 VAAYTDSVARYALVD

-310 AASDEPAGDGSASGE
+310 AASDE
-325 ADTVEAE
+325 
-332 TDEAASGEA
+332 A

-358 DEAGTDDATSDE
+358 
-370 AAADETGTDEV
+370 
-381 AAGEVVSDETV
+381 
-392 SDETTVDETASDEA
+392 
-406 ASDEAATDE
+406 
-415 TASDEVAAD
+415 
-424 ETETDEITV
+424 
-433 DEVAVDETATDEAA
+433 
-447 AGEVVSDETVSD
+447 
-459 ETTADE
+459 
-465 AGTDETASDEAVV
+465 
-478 DEAETDEAAVDE
+478 
-490 TAPDEAASDEA
+490 
-501 TSDAVVTDETTVDE
+501 
-515 AGTDAAASDE
+515 
-525 AATDEAGTDEVAAG
+525 DEAGTDEVAAG

-577 TDETVAD
+577 AD

-590 TASDEATAGENAA
+590 TASDEATADENAA
-603 TEAAS
+603 IEAAS

-716 PQRLGALLTVD
+716 PQRLGALLTVG

-811 RDFIDDSA
+811 RDFIEDSA

-883 AIPFEMPLVPALIQ
+883 VIPFEMPLVPALIQ

>member
-1 MSESNAPRKLGKGK
+1 MSESNAPRKLSKGK

-23 AVIIAA
+23 AAVIAA

-156 YDVERERVESQ
+156 YNVERERVESQ

-173 ALAAGEVLLNE
+173 ALAAGEVLLSE
-184 GAMPLDAAT
+184 GETPLDAAT

-213 EPRTLSEVEEAADAL
+213 EPRTLSEAEEAADAL
-228 TKIDVSALAERTAAA
+228 TKIDVSALAERAAAA

-358 DEAGTDDATSDE
+358 DEAGTD
-370 AAADETGTDEV
+370 EV
-381 AAGEVVSDETV
+381 AAGEVISDETV

-415 TASDEVAAD
+415 TASDKVAAD

-490 TAPDEAASDEA
+490 TASDEA
-501 TSDAVVTDETTVDE
+501 TSDAVVTDETTVDEAATDAAATDEAATDAAATDE

-577 TDETVAD
+577 AD

-631 SDEALAASDAGC
+631 SDEALATSDAGC

-791 IWNIEEAPVSMEAEL
+791 IWNIEEAPVSMQAEL

>member
-1 MSESNAPRKLGKGK
+1 MSESNAPRKLSKGK

-156 YDVERERVESQ
+156 YNVERERVESQ

-173 ALAAGEVLLNE
+173 ALAAGEVLLSE
-184 GAMPLDAAT
+184 GETPLDAAT

-213 EPRTLSEVEEAADAL
+213 EPRTLSEAEEAADAL
-228 TKIDVSALAERTAAA
+228 TKIDVSALAERAAAA

-358 DEAGTDDATSDE
+358 DEAGTD
-370 AAADETGTDEV
+370 EV
-381 AAGEVVSDETV
+381 AAGEVISDETV

-415 TASDEVAAD
+415 TASDKVAAD

-490 TAPDEAASDEA
+490 TASDEA
-501 TSDAVVTDETTVDE
+501 TSDAVVTDETTVDEAATDAAATDEAATDAAATDE

-577 TDETVAD
+577 AD

-631 SDEALAASDAGC
+631 SDEALATSDAGC

-791 IWNIEEAPVSMEAEL
+791 IWNIEEAPVSMQAEL

>member
-1 MSESNAPRKLGKGK
+1 MSESNTPRKLGKGK

-29 LAFWLTADSRAYS
+29 LSFWLTADSRAYS
-42 RGVELQEAG
+42 RGVELQRSG

-92 AQAAFAALG
+92 AQATFAALG

-111 ECGYRLASELEMSG
+111 ECGYRLASELETSG
-125 GAREAEEAFTALGS
+125 GAREAEDAFTALGN

-173 ALAAGEVLLNE
+173 ALSAGEVLLSE
-184 GAMPLDAAT
+184 DETPLNAAT
-193 EEELRACVEAGAALD
+193 EDELRACVEAGAALD

-213 EPRTLSEVEEAADAL
+213 EPRTLSEVEDAADAL

-243 VAAYTDSVARYELVD
+243 VVAYTDSVARYALVD

-300 LGEAGEATDE
+300 LDEAGEATDE

-370 AAADETGTDEV
+370 
-381 AAGEVVSDETV
+381 VVSDETV

-424 ETETDEITV
+424 ETATDEITV

-459 ETTADE
+459 ETTA
-465 AGTDETASDEAVV
+465 
-478 DEAETDEAAVDE
+478 
-490 TAPDEAASDEA
+490 
-501 TSDAVVTDETTVDE
+501 
-515 AGTDAAASDE
+515 
-525 AATDEAGTDEVAAG
+525 DEAGTDEVAAG

-577 TDETVAD
+577 TDESVAD

-755 PRVRVTFYDAQG
+755 PRVRVTFFDAQG
-767 EVVASDESVRMA
+767 EVVARDESVRMA
-779 LCPGQEL
+779 LSPGQEL

-791 IWNIEEAPVSMEAEL
+791 IWNIEEAPVSMQAEL

-811 RDFIDDSA
+811 RDFTDGAA
-819 LCAPLEVR
+819 LSAPLEVR
-827 SAAIEREGEAATLVC
+827 AAAIEQEGEEATLVC

-849 FDAPSAAVTIL
+849 FDAPCAVVTIL
-860 YRDEAGALTA
+860 YRDDAGALTA
-870 GETEWCG
+870 GESDWCG
-877 AIPAGE
+877 AIPAGGSI
-883 AIPFEMPLVPALIQ
+883 AFEMSLSPALIQ
-897 ETFEVHASLN
+897 QAFEVQASFG

>member
-173 ALAAGEVLLNE
+173 ALAAGEVLLSE
-184 GAMPLDAAT
+184 GETPLDAAT

-228 TKIDVSALAERTAAA
+228 TKIDVSALAERTAVA
-243 VAAYTDSVARYELVD
+243 VAAYTDSVARYALVD

-282 EVEAGEDISGE
+282 DVEAGEEASGE
-293 APADESA
+293 VPADESA
-300 LGEAGEATDE
+300 LNEAGDAADE
-310 AASDEPAGDGSASGE
+310 AASDEPAGDGGVSDATASDEADTDETETDEPTPDEEAVDEIVTDETAADEAVSDGGASSDAVVAGEDVSGE
-325 ADTVEAE
+325 AAGDEAVSDAAAGDEDAVEEAGTDETKSDEAAVDEIVTDEAAVDETGTDAATSGEATSDKTVTNETDDDAAASDRDVMDETGTDEAAS
-332 TDEAASGEA
+332 DEAASGEA
-341 GMDETGTDDAT
+341 
-352 SDEAAA
+352 
-358 DEAGTDDATSDE
+358 
-370 AAADETGTDEV
+370 
-381 AAGEVVSDETV
+381 AAGEAV
-392 SDETTVDETASDEA
+392 SDEA
-406 ASDEAATDE
+406 ASDEAASGE
-415 TASDEVAAD
+415 VASGEAASDEAAP
-424 ETETDEITV
+424 
-433 DEVAVDETATDEAA
+433 DEVASDETATDEAA
-447 AGEVVSDETVSD
+447 AGE
-459 ETTADE
+459 
-465 AGTDETASDEAVV
+465 
-478 DEAETDEAAVDE
+478 
-490 TAPDEAASDEA
+490 
-501 TSDAVVTDETTVDE
+501 
-515 AGTDAAASDE
+515 AAA
-525 AATDEAGTDEVAAG
+525 
-539 EVVSDEVASDEATS
+539 
-553 DEVGTDEAASDEVD
+553 
-567 ADEAETDESV
+567 
-577 TDETVAD
+577 
-584 ESVTDE
+584 
-590 TASDEATAGENAA
+590 
-603 TEAAS
+603 
-608 DENAPVD
+608 DENAPADCV
-615 SIYFASTLVSE
+615 YFASTLVSE

-651 TAEAAQRRDAELSA
+651 TAEAAQLRDAELSA

-690 RETLMEE
+690 REALMDE

-705 QPGESVALSES
+705 QPGEAVALSES
-716 PQRLGALLTVD
+716 PQRLGALLTVG
-727 ESGFV
+727 ESGFA

-767 EVVASDESVRMA
+767 EVVARDESVRMA

-791 IWNIEEAPVSMEAEL
+791 IWNIEEAPVSMQAEL

-811 RDFIDDSA
+811 RDFIDGTA

-827 SAAIEREGEAATLVC
+827 SAAIEREGEEATLVC

-860 YRDEAGALTA
+860 YRDDAGALTA
-870 GETEWCG
+870 GESDWCG
-877 AIPAGE
+877 AIPAGGSI
-883 AIPFEMPLVPALIQ
+883 AFEMSLSPALIQ
-897 ETFEVHASLN
+897 QAFEVQASFG

>member
-1 MSESNAPRKLGKGK
+1 MSESNTPRKLSKGK

-173 ALAAGEVLLNE
+173 ALAAGEVLLSAGE
-184 GAMPLDAAT
+184 TPLDAAT

-228 TKIDVSALAERTAAA
+228 TKIDVSALAERAAAA

-310 AASDEPAGDGSASGE
+310 AASDEP
-325 ADTVEAE
+325 
-332 TDEAASGEA
+332 

-415 TASDEVAAD
+415 TMSDEVAAD

-515 AGTDAAASDE
+515 AGTDAAATDEAATDAAATDE

-577 TDETVAD
+577 TDE
-584 ESVTDE
+584 SVTDE

-631 SDEALAASDAGC
+631 SDEALATSDAGC

-716 PQRLGALLTVD
+716 PQRLGALLTVG

-811 RDFIDDSA
+811 RDFIDGSA

>member
-1 MSESNAPRKLGKGK
+1 MSESNAPRKLSRGK
-15 IALIALAA
+15 IALIVLAA
-23 AVIIAA
+23 AAVIAA

-42 RGVELQEAG
+42 RGVELQQAG

-101 EYEDAAAHAS
+101 EYEDAVAHAS
-111 ECGYRLASELEMSG
+111 ECGYRLASELEASG
-125 GAREAEEAFTALGS
+125 GAREAEDAFTALGN

-173 ALAAGEVLLNE
+173 ALSAGEVLLSE
-184 GAMPLDAAT
+184 DETPLNAAT
-193 EEELRACVEAGAALD
+193 EDELRACVEAGAALD

-213 EPRTLSEVEEAADAL
+213 EPRTLSEVEDAADAL

-243 VAAYTDSVARYELVD
+243 VAAYTDSVARYALVD

-282 EVEAGEDISGE
+282 EVEAKEEASGE

-300 LGEAGEATDE
+300 LDE
-310 AASDEPAGDGSASGE
+310 AAPDEAAGDGSAS
-325 ADTVEAE
+325 
-332 TDEAASGEA
+332 DEAASGEA
-341 GMDETGTDDAT
+341 DTDETETDGPTPDEEAVDEIVTDETAADEAVSDGGASSDAVVAGEYVSGEPAGDEAVSDAAAGDEDAVEEAGTDETKSDEAAVDEIVTDEAAVDETGTDAATSGEATSDETVTDETDDDAAASDRDVMDETGTD
-352 SDEAAA
+352 EAAPNQA
-358 DEAGTDDATSDE
+358 I
-370 AAADETGTDEV
+370 
-381 AAGEVVSDETV
+381 
-392 SDETTVDETASDEA
+392 SDEA
-406 ASDEAATDE
+406 ASG
-415 TASDEVAAD
+415 EVAS
-424 ETETDEITV
+424 
-433 DEVAVDETATDEAA
+433 DETATDEAA
-447 AGEVVSDETVSD
+447 AGEAVSDEAASGEVAS
-459 ETTADE
+459 DE
-465 AGTDETASDEAVV
+465 AGTDEA
-478 DEAETDEAAVDE
+478 
-490 TAPDEAASDEA
+490 
-501 TSDAVVTDETTVDE
+501 
-515 AGTDAAASDE
+515 
-525 AATDEAGTDEVAAG
+525 AAG
-539 EVVSDEVASDEATS
+539 E
-553 DEVGTDEAASDEVD
+553 AA
-567 ADEAETDESV
+567 A
-577 TDETVAD
+577 
-584 ESVTDE
+584 
-590 TASDEATAGENAA
+590 
-603 TEAAS
+603 

-615 SIYFASTLVSE
+615 CVYFASTLVSE

-651 TAEAAQRRDAELSA
+651 TAEAAQLRDAELSA
-665 QAGQGAHRVAG
+665 QAGQGAHCVAG

-690 RETLMEE
+690 REALMDE

-705 QPGESVALSES
+705 QPGEAVALSES
-716 PQRLGALLTVD
+716 PQSLGALLTVG

-755 PRVRVTFYDAQG
+755 PRVRVTFYDVQG

-791 IWNIEEAPVSMEAEL
+791 IWNIEEAPVSMQAEL

-811 RDFIDDSA
+811 RDFIDGTA

-827 SAAIEREGEAATLVC
+827 SAAIEREGEEATLVC

-860 YRDEAGALTA
+860 YRDDAGALTA
-870 GETEWCG
+870 GETDWCA

-883 AIPFEMPLVPALIQ
+883 SIAFEMPLVPALIQ

>member
-1 MSESNAPRKLGKGK
+1 MSESNAPRKLSRGK
-15 IALIALAA
+15 IALIVLAA
-23 AVIIAA
+23 AAVIAA

-42 RGVELQEAG
+42 RGVELQQAG

-111 ECGYRLASELEMSG
+111 ECGYRLASELEASG
-125 GAREAEEAFTALGS
+125 GAREAEDAFTALGN

-173 ALAAGEVLLNE
+173 ALSAGEVLLSE
-184 GAMPLDAAT
+184 DETPLNAAT
-193 EEELRACVEAGAALD
+193 EDELRACVEAGAALD

-213 EPRTLSEVEEAADAL
+213 EPRTLSEVEDAADAL

-243 VAAYTDSVARYELVD
+243 VAAYTDSVARYALLD

-282 EVEAGEDISGE
+282 EVEAGEEASGE
-293 APADESA
+293 VPADESA
-300 LGEAGEATDE
+300 LNEAAPDE
-310 AASDEPAGDGSASGE
+310 AAGDGSAS
-325 ADTVEAE
+325 
-332 TDEAASGEA
+332 DEAASGEA
-341 GMDETGTDDAT
+341 DTDETETDGPTPDEEAVDEIVTDETAADEAVSDGGASSDAVVASEDVSGEAAGDEAVSDAAAGDEDAVEEAGTDETKSDEAAVDEIVTDEAAVDETRTDAATSGEATSDETGTDETDDDAAASDRDVMDETGTDEAAPNQAI
-352 SDEAAA
+352 SDEAASG
-358 DEAGTDDATSDE
+358 EAASGEVASDE
-370 AAADETGTDEV
+370 AASDEV
-381 AAGEVVSDETV
+381 ASDEAA
-392 SDETTVDETASDEA
+392 SGEAASDEA
-406 ASDEAATDE
+406 ASDEAAP
-415 TASDEVAAD
+415 DEVASG
-424 ETETDEITV
+424 
-433 DEVAVDETATDEAA
+433 EVAT
-447 AGEVVSDETVSD
+447 
-459 ETTADE
+459 
-465 AGTDETASDEAVV
+465 
-478 DEAETDEAAVDE
+478 
-490 TAPDEAASDEA
+490 DEAASDE
-501 TSDAVVTDETTVDE
+501 
-515 AGTDAAASDE
+515 
-525 AATDEAGTDEVAAG
+525 VA
-539 EVVSDEVASDEATS
+539 S
-553 DEVGTDEAASDEVD
+553 DEVGTDEAA
-567 ADEAETDESV
+567 
-577 TDETVAD
+577 
-584 ESVTDE
+584 
-590 TASDEATAGENAA
+590 AGEAA
-603 TEAAS
+603 A

-615 SIYFASTLVSE
+615 CVYFASTLVSE

-651 TAEAAQRRDAELSA
+651 TAEAAQLRDAELSA
-665 QAGQGAHRVAG
+665 QAGQGAHCVAG

-690 RETLMEE
+690 REALMDE

-705 QPGESVALSES
+705 QPGEAVALSES
-716 PQRLGALLTVD
+716 PQRLGALLTVG

-791 IWNIEEAPVSMEAEL
+791 IWNIEEAPVSMQAEL

-811 RDFIDDSA
+811 RDFIDGTA

-827 SAAIEREGEAATLVC
+827 SAAIEREGEEATLVC

-860 YRDEAGALTA
+860 YRDDAGALTA
-870 GETEWCG
+870 GETDWCA

-883 AIPFEMPLVPALIQ
+883 SIAFEMPLVPALIQ

>member
-1 MSESNAPRKLGKGK
+1 MSQSNTPRKLSKGK

-42 RGVELQEAG
+42 RGVELQRSG

-92 AQAAFAALG
+92 AQATFAALG

-111 ECGYRLASELEMSG
+111 ECGYRLASELETSG
-125 GAREAEEAFTALGS
+125 GAREAEDAFTALGN

-173 ALAAGEVLLNE
+173 ALAAGEVLLSE
-184 GAMPLDAAT
+184 GETPLDAAT

-243 VAAYTDSVARYELVD
+243 VAAYTDSVARYALVD

-310 AASDEPAGDGSASGE
+310 AASDEPDGDGSASGE

-370 AAADETGTDEV
+370 AAADEAGTDEV
-381 AAGEVVSDETV
+381 
-392 SDETTVDETASDEA
+392 
-406 ASDEAATDE
+406 
-415 TASDEVAAD
+415 
-424 ETETDEITV
+424 
-433 DEVAVDETATDEAA
+433 A

-478 DEAETDEAAVDE
+478 DEAET
-490 TAPDEAASDEA
+490 
-501 TSDAVVTDETTVDE
+501 
-515 AGTDAAASDE
+515 
-525 AATDEAGTDEVAAG
+525 
-539 EVVSDEVASDEATS
+539 
-553 DEVGTDEAASDEVD
+553 
-567 ADEAETDESV
+567 
-577 TDETVAD
+577 D

-643 GGGVEIYA
+643 GGEVEIYA

-716 PQRLGALLTVD
+716 PQRLGALLTVG

-779 LCPGQEL
+779 RAGAGLGLGHLEHRGSARIHGSRAGTAAL
-786 AWASD
+786 ARFYRRLSPVRASG
-791 IWNIEEAPVSMEAEL
+791 
-806 VQPRS
+806 
-811 RDFIDDSA
+811 SA
-819 LCAPLEVR
+819 LRRHRAGGRGGDARLR
-827 SAAIEREGEAATLVC
+827 TLQ
-842 ELYNPND
+842 PQR
-849 FDAPSAAVTIL
+849 F
-860 YRDEAGALTA
+860 
-870 GETEWCG
+870 
-877 AIPAGE
+877 
-883 AIPFEMPLVPALIQ
+883 
-897 ETFEVHASLN
+897 

>member
-1 MSESNAPRKLGKGK
+1 MSESNAPRKLSKGK

-42 RGVELQEAG
+42 RGVELQQAG

-111 ECGYRLASELEMSG
+111 ECGYRLASELEASG
-125 GAREAEEAFTALGS
+125 GAREAEDAFTALGN

-173 ALAAGEVLLNE
+173 ALSAGEVLLSE
-184 GAMPLDAAT
+184 DETPLNAAT
-193 EEELRACVEAGAALD
+193 EDELRACVEAGAALD

-213 EPRTLSEVEEAADAL
+213 EPRTLSEVEDAADAL

-243 VAAYTDSVARYELVD
+243 VAAYTDSVARYALLD

-282 EVEAGEDISGE
+282 EVEAGEEASGE
-293 APADESA
+293 VPADESA
-300 LGEAGEATDE
+300 LNEAAPDE
-310 AASDEPAGDGSASGE
+310 AAGDGSAS
-325 ADTVEAE
+325 
-332 TDEAASGEA
+332 DEAASGEA
-341 GMDETGTDDAT
+341 DTDETETDGPTPDEEAVDEIVTDETAADEAVSDGGASSDAVVASEDVSGEAAGDEAVSDAAAGDEDAVEEAGTDETKSDEAAVDEIVTDEAAVDETRTDAATSGEATSDETGTDETDDDAAASDRDVMDETGTDEAAPNQAI
-352 SDEAAA
+352 SDEAASG
-358 DEAGTDDATSDE
+358 EAASGEVASDE
-370 AAADETGTDEV
+370 AASDEV
-381 AAGEVVSDETV
+381 ASDEAA
-392 SDETTVDETASDEA
+392 SGEAASDEA
-406 ASDEAATDE
+406 ASDEAAP
-415 TASDEVAAD
+415 DEVASG
-424 ETETDEITV
+424 
-433 DEVAVDETATDEAA
+433 EVAT
-447 AGEVVSDETVSD
+447 
-459 ETTADE
+459 
-465 AGTDETASDEAVV
+465 
-478 DEAETDEAAVDE
+478 
-490 TAPDEAASDEA
+490 DEAASDE
-501 TSDAVVTDETTVDE
+501 
-515 AGTDAAASDE
+515 
-525 AATDEAGTDEVAAG
+525 VA
-539 EVVSDEVASDEATS
+539 S
-553 DEVGTDEAASDEVD
+553 DEVGTDEAA
-567 ADEAETDESV
+567 
-577 TDETVAD
+577 
-584 ESVTDE
+584 
-590 TASDEATAGENAA
+590 AGEAA
-603 TEAAS
+603 A

-615 SIYFASTLVSE
+615 CVYFASTLVSE

-651 TAEAAQRRDAELSA
+651 TAEAAQLRDAELSA
-665 QAGQGAHRVAG
+665 QAGQGAHCVAG

-690 RETLMEE
+690 REALMDE

-705 QPGESVALSES
+705 QPGEAVALSES
-716 PQRLGALLTVD
+716 PQRLGALLTVG

-791 IWNIEEAPVSMEAEL
+791 IWNIEEAPVSMQAEL

-811 RDFIDDSA
+811 RDFIDGTA

-827 SAAIEREGEAATLVC
+827 SAAIEREGEEATLVC

-860 YRDEAGALTA
+860 YRDDAGALTA
-870 GETEWCG
+870 GETDWCA

-883 AIPFEMPLVPALIQ
+883 SIAFEMPLVPALIQ

>member
-1 MSESNAPRKLGKGK
+1 MSESNAPRKLSRGK
-15 IALIALAA
+15 IALIVLAA
-23 AVIIAA
+23 AAVIAA

-42 RGVELQEAG
+42 RGVELQQAG

-111 ECGYRLASELEMSG
+111 ECGYRLASELEASG
-125 GAREAEEAFTALGS
+125 GAREAEDAFTALGN

-173 ALAAGEVLLNE
+173 ALSAGEVLLSE
-184 GAMPLDAAT
+184 DETPLNAAT
-193 EEELRACVEAGAALD
+193 EDELRACVEAGAALD

-213 EPRTLSEVEEAADAL
+213 EPRTLSEVEDAADAL

-243 VAAYTDSVARYELVD
+243 VAAYTDSVARYALLD

-282 EVEAGEDISGE
+282 EVEAGEEASGE
-293 APADESA
+293 VPADESA
-300 LGEAGEATDE
+300 LNEAAPDEAAGDGSASDEAASGEADTDETETDGPTPDEEAVDEIVTDETAADEAVSDGGASSDAVVASEDVSGEAAGDEAVSDAAAGDEDAVEEAGTDETKSDEAAVDEIVTDEAAVDETRTDAATSGEATSDETGTDETDDDAAASDRDVMDETGTDEAAPNQAISDEAASGEAASGEVASDEAASDEVASDEAASGEAASDEAAPDEVASGEVATDE
-310 AASDEPAGDGSASGE
+310 AASDE
-325 ADTVEAE
+325 
-332 TDEAASGEA
+332 
-341 GMDETGTDDAT
+341 
-352 SDEAAA
+352 
-358 DEAGTDDATSDE
+358 
-370 AAADETGTDEV
+370 V
-381 AAGEVVSDETV
+381 A
-392 SDETTVDETASDEA
+392 
-406 ASDEAATDE
+406 
-415 TASDEVAAD
+415 
-424 ETETDEITV
+424 
-433 DEVAVDETATDEAA
+433 
-447 AGEVVSDETVSD
+447 
-459 ETTADE
+459 
-465 AGTDETASDEAVV
+465 
-478 DEAETDEAAVDE
+478 
-490 TAPDEAASDEA
+490 
-501 TSDAVVTDETTVDE
+501 
-515 AGTDAAASDE
+515 
-525 AATDEAGTDEVAAG
+525 
-539 EVVSDEVASDEATS
+539 S
-553 DEVGTDEAASDEVD
+553 DEVGTDEAA
-567 ADEAETDESV
+567 
-577 TDETVAD
+577 
-584 ESVTDE
+584 
-590 TASDEATAGENAA
+590 AGEAA
-603 TEAAS
+603 A

-615 SIYFASTLVSE
+615 CVYFASTLVSE

-651 TAEAAQRRDAELSA
+651 TAEAAQLRDAELSA
-665 QAGQGAHRVAG
+665 QAGQGAHCVAG

-690 RETLMEE
+690 REALMDE

-705 QPGESVALSES
+705 QPGEAVALSES
-716 PQRLGALLTVD
+716 PQRLGALLTVG

-791 IWNIEEAPVSMEAEL
+791 IWNIEEAPVSMQAEL

-811 RDFIDDSA
+811 RDFIDGTA

-827 SAAIEREGEAATLVC
+827 SAAIEREGEEATLVC

-860 YRDEAGALTA
+860 YRDDAGALTA
-870 GETEWCG
+870 GETDWCA

-883 AIPFEMPLVPALIQ
+883 SIAFEMPLVPALIQ

>member
-1 MSESNAPRKLGKGK
+1 MSESNTPRKLSRGK
-15 IALIALAA
+15 IALIVLAA
-23 AVIIAA
+23 AAVIAA

-42 RGVELQEAG
+42 RGVELQQAG

-101 EYEDAAAHAS
+101 EYEDAVAHAS
-111 ECGYRLASELEMSG
+111 ECGYRLASELEASG
-125 GAREAEEAFTALGS
+125 GAREAEDAFTALGN

-173 ALAAGEVLLNE
+173 ALSAGEVLLSE
-184 GAMPLDAAT
+184 DETPLNAAT
-193 EEELRACVEAGAALD
+193 EDELRACVEAGAALD

-213 EPRTLSEVEEAADAL
+213 EPRTLSEVEDAADAL

-243 VAAYTDSVARYELVD
+243 VAAYTDSVARYALVD

-282 EVEAGEDISGE
+282 EVEAKEEASGE

-300 LGEAGEATDE
+300 LDE
-310 AASDEPAGDGSASGE
+310 AAPDEAAGDGSASDEAASGE
-325 ADTVEAE
+325 ADTDETETDGPTPDEEAVDEIVTDETAADEAVSDGGASSDAVVAGEDVSGEAAGDEAVSDAAAGDEDAVEEAGTDE
-332 TDEAASGEA
+332 TKSDEAAVDEIVTDEAAVDETGTDAATSGEATSDETVTDETDDDAAASDRDVMDETGTDEAAPNQAISDEAAPDEVASDENATDEAASGEVA
-341 GMDETGTDDAT
+341 SG
-352 SDEAAA
+352 EA
-358 DEAGTDDATSDE
+358 
-370 AAADETGTDEV
+370 
-381 AAGEVVSDETV
+381 
-392 SDETTVDETASDEA
+392 ASDEA
-406 ASDEAATDE
+406 ASDEAAP
-415 TASDEVAAD
+415 DEVA
-424 ETETDEITV
+424 
-433 DEVAVDETATDEAA
+433 
-447 AGEVVSDETVSD
+447 S
-459 ETTADE
+459 
-465 AGTDETASDEAVV
+465 
-478 DEAETDEAAVDE
+478 
-490 TAPDEAASDEA
+490 DEAASDEVA
-501 TSDAVVTDETTVDE
+501 SGEVASGEVASGEAASDE
-515 AGTDAAASDE
+515 AVSDEVASDE
-525 AATDEAGTDEVAAG
+525 AATDEAAAG
-539 EVVSDEVASDEATS
+539 E
-553 DEVGTDEAASDEVD
+553 AA
-567 ADEAETDESV
+567 A
-577 TDETVAD
+577 
-584 ESVTDE
+584 
-590 TASDEATAGENAA
+590 
-603 TEAAS
+603 

-615 SIYFASTLVSE
+615 CVYFASTLVSE

-651 TAEAAQRRDAELSA
+651 TAEAAQLRDAELSA
-665 QAGQGAHRVAG
+665 QAGQGAHCVAG

-690 RETLMEE
+690 REALMDE

-705 QPGESVALSES
+705 QPGEAVALSES
-716 PQRLGALLTVD
+716 PQSLGALLTVG

-791 IWNIEEAPVSMEAEL
+791 IWNIEEAPVSMQAEL

-811 RDFIDDSA
+811 RDFIDGTA

-827 SAAIEREGEAATLVC
+827 SAAIEREGEEATLVC

-860 YRDEAGALTA
+860 YRDDAGALTA
-870 GETEWCG
+870 GETDWCA

-883 AIPFEMPLVPALIQ
+883 SIAFEMPLVPALIQ

>member
-1 MSESNAPRKLGKGK
+1 MSESNAPRKLSKGK

-23 AVIIAA
+23 AAVIAA

-156 YDVERERVESQ
+156 YNVERERVESQ

-173 ALAAGEVLLNE
+173 ALAAGEVLLSE
-184 GAMPLDAAT
+184 GETPLDAAT

-213 EPRTLSEVEEAADAL
+213 EPRTLSEAEEAADAL
-228 TKIDVSALAERTAAA
+228 TKIDVSALAERAAAA

-300 LGEAGEATDE
+300 LGEAGEATGE
-310 AASDEPAGDGSASGE
+310 AASDEAAGDGSASGE

-358 DEAGTDDATSDE
+358 DEAGTD
-370 AAADETGTDEV
+370 EV
-381 AAGEVVSDETV
+381 AAGEVISDETV

-415 TASDEVAAD
+415 TASDKVAAD

-490 TAPDEAASDEA
+490 TASDEA
-501 TSDAVVTDETTVDE
+501 TSDAVVTDETTVDEAATDAAATDEAATDAAATDE

-577 TDETVAD
+577 AD

-631 SDEALAASDAGC
+631 SDEALATSDAGC

-791 IWNIEEAPVSMEAEL
+791 IWNIEEAPVSMQAEL

>member
-1 MSESNAPRKLGKGK
+1 MSESNAPRKLSKGK

-23 AVIIAA
+23 AAIIAA

-173 ALAAGEVLLNE
+173 ALSAGEVLLSE
-184 GAMPLDAAT
+184 DETPLNAAT
-193 EEELRACVEAGAALD
+193 EDELRACVEAGAALD

-213 EPRTLSEVEEAADAL
+213 EPRTLSEVEDAADAL

-243 VAAYTDSVARYELVD
+243 VAAYTDSVARYALLD

-282 EVEAGEDISGE
+282 EVEAGEEASGE
-293 APADESA
+293 VPADESA
-300 LGEAGEATDE
+300 LNEAAPDE
-310 AASDEPAGDGSASGE
+310 AAGDGSAS
-325 ADTVEAE
+325 
-332 TDEAASGEA
+332 DEAASGEA
-341 GMDETGTDDAT
+341 DTDETETDGPTPDEEAVDEIVTDETAADEAVSDGGASSDAVVASEDVSGEAAGDEAVSDAAAGDEDAVEEAGTDETKSDEAAVDEIVTDEAAVDETRTDAATSGEATSDETGTDETDDDAAASDRDVMDETGTDEAAPNQAI
-352 SDEAAA
+352 SDEAASG
-358 DEAGTDDATSDE
+358 EAASGEVASDE
-370 AAADETGTDEV
+370 AASDEV
-381 AAGEVVSDETV
+381 ASDEAA
-392 SDETTVDETASDEA
+392 SGEAASDEA
-406 ASDEAATDE
+406 ASDEAAP
-415 TASDEVAAD
+415 DEVASG
-424 ETETDEITV
+424 
-433 DEVAVDETATDEAA
+433 EVAT
-447 AGEVVSDETVSD
+447 
-459 ETTADE
+459 
-465 AGTDETASDEAVV
+465 
-478 DEAETDEAAVDE
+478 
-490 TAPDEAASDEA
+490 DEAASDE
-501 TSDAVVTDETTVDE
+501 
-515 AGTDAAASDE
+515 
-525 AATDEAGTDEVAAG
+525 VA
-539 EVVSDEVASDEATS
+539 S
-553 DEVGTDEAASDEVD
+553 DEVGTDEAA
-567 ADEAETDESV
+567 
-577 TDETVAD
+577 
-584 ESVTDE
+584 
-590 TASDEATAGENAA
+590 AGEAA
-603 TEAAS
+603 A

-615 SIYFASTLVSE
+615 CVYFASTLVSE

-651 TAEAAQRRDAELSA
+651 TAEAAQLRDAELSA
-665 QAGQGAHRVAG
+665 QAGQGAHCVAG

-716 PQRLGALLTVD
+716 PQRLGALLTVG

-860 YRDEAGALTA
+860 YRDDAGALTA
-870 GETEWCG
+870 GETDWCA

-883 AIPFEMPLVPALIQ
+883 SIAFEMPLVPALIQ

>member
-1 MSESNAPRKLGKGK
+1 MSESNAPRKLSRGK
-15 IALIALAA
+15 IALIVLAA
-23 AVIIAA
+23 AAVIAA
-29 LAFWLTADSRAYS
+29 LAFWLTTDSRAYS

-101 EYEDAAAHAS
+101 EYEDAVAHAS
-111 ECGYRLASELEMSG
+111 ECGYRLASELEASG
-125 GAREAEEAFTALGS
+125 GAREAEDAFTALGN

-173 ALAAGEVLLNE
+173 ALSAGEVLLSE
-184 GAMPLDAAT
+184 DETPLNAAT
-193 EEELRACVEAGAALD
+193 EDELRACVEAGAALD

-213 EPRTLSEVEEAADAL
+213 EPRTLSEVEDAADAL

-243 VAAYTDSVARYELVD
+243 VAAYTDSVARYALVD

-282 EVEAGEDISGE
+282 EVEAKEEASGE

-300 LGEAGEATDE
+300 LDE
-310 AASDEPAGDGSASGE
+310 AAPDEAAGDGSAS
-325 ADTVEAE
+325 
-332 TDEAASGEA
+332 DEAASGEA
-341 GMDETGTDDAT
+341 DT
-352 SDEAAA
+352 
-358 DEAGTDDATSDE
+358 
-370 AAADETGTDEV
+370 
-381 AAGEVVSDETV
+381 
-392 SDETTVDETASDEA
+392 
-406 ASDEAATDE
+406 
-415 TASDEVAAD
+415 D
-424 ETETDEITV
+424 ETETDGPTP
-433 DEVAVDETATDEAA
+433 DEEAVDEIVTDETAADEAVSDGGASSDAVVAGEDVSGEAAGDEAVSDAA
-447 AGEVVSDETVSD
+447 AGDEDAV
-459 ETTADE
+459 EE
-465 AGTDETASDEAVV
+465 AGTDETKSDEAAV
-478 DEAETDEAAVDE
+478 DEIVTDEAAVDE
-490 TAPDEAASDEA
+490 TGTDAATSGEATSDETVTDETDDDAAASDRDVMDETGTDEAAPNQAISDEAAPDEVASDENATDEAASGEVASGEAASDEA
-501 TSDAVVTDETTVDE
+501 VSDEV
-515 AGTDAAASDE
+515 ASDE
-525 AATDEAGTDEVAAG
+525 AATDEAAAG
-539 EVVSDEVASDEATS
+539 E
-553 DEVGTDEAASDEVD
+553 AA
-567 ADEAETDESV
+567 A
-577 TDETVAD
+577 
-584 ESVTDE
+584 
-590 TASDEATAGENAA
+590 
-603 TEAAS
+603 

-615 SIYFASTLVSE
+615 CVYFASTLVSE

-651 TAEAAQRRDAELSA
+651 TAEAAQLRDAELSA
-665 QAGQGAHRVAG
+665 QAGQGAHCVAG

-690 RETLMEE
+690 REALMDE

-705 QPGESVALSES
+705 QPGEAVALSES
-716 PQRLGALLTVD
+716 PQRLGALLTVG
-727 ESGFV
+727 ESGFA

-791 IWNIEEAPVSMEAEL
+791 IWNIEEAPVSMQAEL

-811 RDFIDDSA
+811 RDFIDGTA

-827 SAAIEREGEAATLVC
+827 SAAIEREGEEATLVC

-860 YRDEAGALTA
+860 YRDDAGALTA
-870 GETEWCG
+870 GETDWCA

-883 AIPFEMPLVPALIQ
+883 SIAFEMPLVPALIQ

>member
-1 MSESNAPRKLGKGK
+1 MSESNAPRKLSKGK

-23 AVIIAA
+23 AAVIAA

-173 ALAAGEVLLNE
+173 ALSAGEVLLSE
-184 GAMPLDAAT
+184 DETPLNAAT
-193 EEELRACVEAGAALD
+193 EDELRACVEAGAALD

-213 EPRTLSEVEEAADAL
+213 EPRTLSEVEDAADAL

-243 VAAYTDSVARYELVD
+243 VAAYTDSVARYALLD

-282 EVEAGEDISGE
+282 EVEAGEEASGE
-293 APADESA
+293 VPADESA
-300 LGEAGEATDE
+300 LNEAAPDE
-310 AASDEPAGDGSASGE
+310 AAGDGSAS
-325 ADTVEAE
+325 
-332 TDEAASGEA
+332 DEAASGEA
-341 GMDETGTDDAT
+341 DTDETETDGPTPDEEAVDEIVTDETAADEAVSDGGASSDAVVASEDVSGEAAGDEAVSDAAAGDEDAVEEAGTDETKSDEAAVDEIVTDEAAVDETRTDAATSGEATSDETGTDETDDDAAASDRDVMDETGTDEAAPNQAI
-352 SDEAAA
+352 SDEAASG
-358 DEAGTDDATSDE
+358 EAASGEVASDE
-370 AAADETGTDEV
+370 AASDEV
-381 AAGEVVSDETV
+381 ASDEAA
-392 SDETTVDETASDEA
+392 SGEAASDEA
-406 ASDEAATDE
+406 ASDEAAP
-415 TASDEVAAD
+415 DEVASG
-424 ETETDEITV
+424 
-433 DEVAVDETATDEAA
+433 EVAT
-447 AGEVVSDETVSD
+447 
-459 ETTADE
+459 
-465 AGTDETASDEAVV
+465 
-478 DEAETDEAAVDE
+478 
-490 TAPDEAASDEA
+490 DEAASDE
-501 TSDAVVTDETTVDE
+501 
-515 AGTDAAASDE
+515 
-525 AATDEAGTDEVAAG
+525 VA
-539 EVVSDEVASDEATS
+539 S
-553 DEVGTDEAASDEVD
+553 DEVGTDEAA
-567 ADEAETDESV
+567 
-577 TDETVAD
+577 
-584 ESVTDE
+584 
-590 TASDEATAGENAA
+590 AGEAA
-603 TEAAS
+603 A

-615 SIYFASTLVSE
+615 CVYFASTLVSE

-651 TAEAAQRRDAELSA
+651 TAEAAQLRDAELSA
-665 QAGQGAHRVAG
+665 QAGQGAHCVAG

-716 PQRLGALLTVD
+716 PQRLGALLTVG

-791 IWNIEEAPVSMEAEL
+791 IWNIEEAPVSMQAEL

-811 RDFIDDSA
+811 RDFIDGTA

-827 SAAIEREGEAATLVC
+827 SAAIEREGEEATLVC

-860 YRDEAGALTA
+860 YRDDAGALTA
-870 GETEWCG
+870 GETDWCA

-883 AIPFEMPLVPALIQ
+883 SIAFEMPLVPALIQ

>member
-1 MSESNAPRKLGKGK
+1 MSESNTPRKLGKGK

-111 ECGYRLASELEMSG
+111 ECGYRLASELETSG

-156 YDVERERVESQ
+156 YNVERERVESQ

-173 ALAAGEVLLNE
+173 ALAAGEVLLSE
-184 GAMPLDAAT
+184 GETPLDAAT

-213 EPRTLSEVEEAADAL
+213 EPRTLSEVEDAADAL

-358 DEAGTDDATSDE
+358 DEAGTD
-370 AAADETGTDEV
+370 EV
-381 AAGEVVSDETV
+381 AAGEVISDETV

-415 TASDEVAAD
+415 TASDKVAAD

-490 TAPDEAASDEA
+490 TASDEA
-501 TSDAVVTDETTVDE
+501 TSDAVVTDETTVDEAATDAAATDE

-553 DEVGTDEAASDEVD
+553 DEVGTDESASDEVD
-567 ADEAETDESV
+567 ADEAETDES
-577 TDETVAD
+577 VAD

-651 TAEAAQRRDAELSA
+651 TAEAAQLRDAELSA

-716 PQRLGALLTVD
+716 PQRLGALLTVG

-791 IWNIEEAPVSMEAEL
+791 IWNIEEAPVSMQAEL